1 MESSRGPQPLED
13 RSRPGDGGRGR
24 GRSSEPSKKELVDFI
39 EEEQVLEDL
48 GPSAITARWYSDTTN
63 QSVTT
68 PMIALYLSGMTHLSA
83 GHNVALSQLPPVDML
98 MSSLLIPALL
108 NNRNADV
115 IVADSRFLPISNAD
129 VIIADH
135 SFLQ

>member
-1 MESSRGPQPLED
+1 MAGSELDLRPHGITRRGWDADSGASFVRCGAWLGPWLVPMGPAGPMVVHPGGSDQGG
-13 RSRPGDGGRGR
+13 RSR
-24 GRSSEPSKKELVDFI
+24 E
-39 EEEQVLEDL
+39 
-48 GPSAITARWYSDTTN
+48 
-63 QSVTT
+63 
-68 PMIALYLSGMTHLSA
+68 
-83 GHNVALSQLPPVDML
+83 LPPVDKL
-98 MSSLLIPALL
+98 TSSLLIPALL